1 MIYQNPQL
9 LYALIAIAIPILIHL
24 FNFKKHKKIYFSS
37 IRFLKEIKEENK
49 KKSELKNILILL
61 SRILALSFLILAFA
75 KPYIPA
81 STTNNS
87 KNIFLYIDNSQSM
100 DIDFGEG
107 NLLNNAKNKAI
118 EISQAYTSDNNFYL
132 ITNDFESNH
141 TSSYNTDLIKLQ
153 IEKVESSS
161 KPRSITNIISR
172 INSISSDNSHLY
184 FISDFQENTIR
195 IEGLKEL
202 DIDNRISLI
211 PIENNKTK
219 NICIDSLFTLGPILN
234 SDNEVDIHVIVS
246 NKSNE
251 NIIDEVLFLYLDDKQ
266 KSQQYISLL
275 SKETKEIVFKFIT
288 PNTTFINGKIR
299 THDSPVTFD
308 NNLFFSLTRSKKI
321 NVTVINNEGE
331 NTAFNALFGNDTA
344 AFNLNSLKLQN
355 INYNILLKQDFIII
369 NEVEELSS
377 GLLNT
382 LLTFTNNGGSLLVV
396 PSKGLV
402 NFNKYNLLLKSLGIN
417 TISSKIKN
425 EIKINKF
432 STNHSIYK
440 NVFSE
445 ALNKV
450 NYPISHQAYLLNK
463 QKISTQIIGL
473 ANREDFLIEYNIKKG
488 TIYQFSS
495 PLNNSYNNFTEHALF
510 VPTLI
515 NMATSSILL
524 SVPYYIIG
532 SNKDII
538 TKYINN
544 SSSITHIIGRDIDI
558 IPTITN
564 KNGKQLLNYHNQ
576 ITKNGIYSIIT
587 NNQIVEKV
595 ALNYNTS
602 ESKVSTLTADELLEF
617 ISSNNI
623 ANVNVI
629 AAENV
634 TLKKVI
640 QEQEIGK
647 EFWKIAILLSLLFF
661 AFEILL
667 IKLIKI

>member
-61 SRILALSFLILAFA
+61 SRILAISFLILAFA

-81 STTNNS
+81 STRDNS

-132 ITNDFESNH
+132 ITNSFESNH

-153 IEKVESSS
+153 IEKVKSSS

-172 INSISSDNSHLY
+172 INSISSNNSHLY
-184 FISDFQENTIR
+184 FISDFQEKTIR
-195 IEGLKEL
+195 IEDLKGL
-202 DIDNRISLI
+202 DINNKISLI
-211 PIENNKTK
+211 PIENNNTK
-219 NICIDSLFTLGPILN
+219 NICIDSLFTLGPILK
-234 SDNEVDIHVIVS
+234 SDNEVEIHVVIS
-246 NKSNE
+246 NNSNE

-266 KSQQYISLL
+266 KSQQYISLS
-275 SKETKEIVFKFIT
+275 SKETKEIVFKFLN

-308 NNLFFSLTRSKKI
+308 NNLFFSLRRSKKI
-321 NVTVINNEGE
+321 NVTVINNESE

-344 AFNLNSLKLQN
+344 SFNLNSLKLQN
-355 INYNILLKQDFIII
+355 INYNTLLKQDFIII

-396 PSKGLV
+396 PRKDLD
-402 NFNKYNLLLKSLGIN
+402 NFKKYNLLLKSLGIN

-473 ANREDFLIEYNIKKG
+473 ANREDFLSEYNIKKG

-495 PLNNSYNNFTEHALF
+495 PLKNSYNNFTEHALF

-524 SVPYYIIG
+524 SKPYYIID
-532 SNKDII
+532 SNKDIS

-544 SSSITHIIGRDIDI
+544 SNGITHIIGKDIDI
-558 IPTITN
+558 IPTIYN

-587 NNQIVEKV
+587 NNQIVDKV
-595 ALNYNTS
+595 ALNYNAS
-602 ESKVSTLTADELLEF
+602 ESKVSTLTADEILEF

-623 ANVNVI
+623 ANVNVT
-629 AAENV
+629 AVENV
-634 TLKKVI
+634 NIKKVI

-647 EFWKIAILLSLLFF
+647 EYWKIAILLSLLFF